1 MENILQTDLSLL
13 KDATEASALYY
24 YSLQSKHS
32 TGKHSVNLEG
42 CWTGY
47 QVLSFEILMFIKEN
61 LTY

>member
-1 MENILQTDLSLL
+1 MKNILQTDLSLL
-13 KDATEASALYY
+13 KDAAEASALYY

-42 CWTGY
+42 CWTG
-47 QVLSFEILMFIKEN
+47 EIFKFIKES